1 MISEGLGG
9 KGDEG
14 AVAGGSEGDAA
25 PGDAAEGVAA
35 GGAAGFWTCLHRSD
49 SRLALGR
56 GQFRLSG
63 LEMIENEGGNKD
75 KGGVNRDFGERAS
88 WRGGAG
94 PKIEIRG
101 GERALWGTYQDLS
114 LETIRKARRISRLAS
129 SGGPCLVAKDF
140 APAIRG
146 SL

>member
-1 MISEGLGG
+1 MISEGSDGN
-9 KGDEG
+9 DEG
-14 AVAGGSEGDAA
+14 AVADGSEGDAA

-75 KGGVNRDFGERAS
+75 KGGVNGFWGAGFLAGGRRAQDRNS
-88 WRGGAG
+88 WR
-94 PKIEIRG
+94 
-101 GERALWGTYQDLS
+101 
-114 LETIRKARRISRLAS
+114 
-129 SGGPCLVAKDF
+129 
-140 APAIRG
+140 
-146 SL
+146 